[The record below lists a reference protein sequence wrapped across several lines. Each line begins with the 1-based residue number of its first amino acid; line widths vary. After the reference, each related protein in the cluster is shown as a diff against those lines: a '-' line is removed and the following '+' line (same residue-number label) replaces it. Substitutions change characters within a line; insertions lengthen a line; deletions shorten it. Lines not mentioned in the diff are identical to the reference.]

1 MYIASQPVM
10 ESVPGLF
17 KPTQP
22 TMKIT
27 DWFKPFEKINPQ
39 QRLIIG
45 VSWVA
50 LITGYWFISSAGSTH
65 LFPTPGQVWDG
76 FRSLYKEGLIVH
88 VASSLALCLQA
99 TFFSVIVSL
108 LLVYLSPLP
117 ALRPLAVSM
126 SRLRYLPLTGI
137 TFYLA
142 ILVSNARTMQVGVLF
157 IFMSL
162 YFITSLLAVLKDIP
176 EEEIDHARSLKCS
189 RWEVLLEVVIK
200 GRFDYVIDVLRQNLA
215 ITWMMLVTV
224 ESILVAAGGLG
235 VLIKNSDK
243 FMNHGRIVA
252 LQLVIL
258 LVGLLLDWLLR
269 TLRKSVFRYSTF

>member
-1 MYIASQPVM
+1 MQV
-10 ESVPGLF
+10 
-17 KPTQP
+17 KN
-22 TMKIT
+22 
-27 DWFKPFEKINPQ
+27 WFRPFEKVDKN
-39 QRLIIG
+39 QRLLIG
-45 VSWVA
+45 GIWILLLV
-50 LITGYWFISSAGSTH
+50 TYWFISSAGEKH
-65 LFPTPGQVWDG
+65 LFPTPGQVWTG
-76 FRSLYKEGLIVH
+76 FINLYNEGLVVH
-88 VASSLALCLQA
+88 IGSSLWLCFQA
-99 TFFSVIVSL
+99 TLLSVIVSL
-108 LLVYLSPLP
+108 ILVYLSPLP
-117 ALRPLAVSM
+117 ALRPLAVTL
-126 SRLRYLPLTGI
+126 SRFRYLPLTGI

-142 ILVSNARTMQVGVLF
+142 ILVSNARTMQIGVLF

-176 EEEIDHARSLKCS
+176 AEEIDHARSLKCS
-189 RWEVLLEVVIK
+189 RWEVLKEVVIK

-258 LVGLLLDWLLR
+258 LVGLLLDWLLQMI
-269 TLRKSVFRYSTF
+269 RKSLFKYSTF